1 MEYVGPKYR
10 TLVANLSLLLFY
22 TPFTMLMPWIALAS
36 GTWRTFA
43 IMASLPLW
51 LALFSYCILPES
63 ARWVR
68 LEQGRKSLKELEF
81 PLSIAAGSF
90 PWVRSTRPWRS
101 WRM

>member
-43 IMASLPLW
+43 IMASLPLGSRCSPTASCPS
-51 LALFSYCILPES
+51 LHGGYALS
-63 ARWVR
+63 RD
-68 LEQGRKSLKELEF
+68 GNH
-81 PLSIAAGSF
+81 
-90 PWVRSTRPWRS
+90 
-101 WRM
+101 